1 MQVTPAFLGWPVT
14 NLEGAWALESLNL
27 KGKNIGYQFTIIW
40 SHSALVFENKDLVMI
55 CDIGSLRGCIKLKH
69 LKIFSFKID
78 VYGVKY
84 FTSCIT
90 TAGSLGAVF
99 KPI

>member
-1 MQVTPAFLGWPVT
+1 
-14 NLEGAWALESLNL
+14 
-27 KGKNIGYQFTIIW
+27 
-40 SHSALVFENKDLVMI
+40 MI
-55 CDIGSLRGCIKLKH
+55 CDIGSLRGCIKLKD
-69 LKIFSFKID
+69 LEIFSFKID
-78 VYGVKY
+78 VYGVKC